1 MALGNRAAAE
11 AVVLKW
17 VEEILPGGGNG
28 ALYKELFK
36 GMNDEEFDQWI
47 RKLESGEAH
56 VRIYVPPMR
65 EAAMDTTRN
74 IEVGKRMGVEFYQ
87 RLWLTDPVTGE
98 CTLTPKKYMV
108 IHLPLRR
115 QQQLR
120 VKKTSVPDD
129 NLHINQLTGQATGVS
144 KGASLSY
151 PEWQIF
157 YAKNLNYTGLE
168 LAKLRGGDLEAF
180 AEMNRQIA
188 RTGTANMS
196 EILNMNSRPEAT
208 ITLNIILKGM
218 MLDNNL

>member
-17 VEEILPGGGNG
+17 VEEILPGGGN
-28 ALYKELFK
+28 AKLYKDLFS
-36 GMNDEEFDQWI
+36 GMSDEQFDAWI
-47 RKLESGEAH
+47 QQLESGEAH
-56 VRIYVPPMR
+56 VRIFVPPLR
-65 EAAMDTTRN
+65 DVAMDTTRN

-87 RLWLTDPVTGE
+87 RLWLTDPVTGD

-144 KGASLSY
+144 KGASFSY

-157 YAKNLNYTGLE
+157 YAKGLNYSGLE
-168 LAKLRGGDLEAF
+168 LAKLRGGDLDAY

-188 RTGTANMS
+188 RTGSANMT
-196 EILNMNSRPEAT
+196 EILSMNSRPEST
-208 ITLNIILKGM
+208 ITLNIILKSM